1 MFMRKE
7 LALGQGYAL
16 VVDDHPLVAS
26 GIANFL
32 NTHCRFKHVHVA
44 TNEDHC
50 YRHILEHG
58 APGLIVI
65 DFWLSDGTALKLLK
79 EIKQLYPNVRLLVVS
94 GDENNEIWQ
103 KVRDA
108 GGHGFVLKNE
118 TPELFASAV
127 TALMN
132 NQPWFPLDNEN
143 TLTSTQNHLQKFNLT
158 PRQVDVLTMM
168 MRGFP
173 NKRIASE
180 LSISEPT
187 VKEHI
192 GNILKKI
199 GVSSRVEAITLLH
212 GRPGQ

>member
-1 MFMRKE
+1 MGKD
-7 LALGQGYAL
+7 YAL

-44 TNEDHC
+44 INEEHC
-50 YRHILEHG
+50 HRHILENC
-58 APGLIVI
+58 APRLMVI

-79 EIKQLYPNVRLLVVS
+79 EIKQIHPQVRFLVVS

-103 KVRDA
+103 KVRAA

-118 TPELFASAV
+118 PPELFAKAV
-127 TALMN
+127 QALME
-132 NQPWFPLDNEN
+132 NQQWFPLDTAIETVSDN
-143 TLTSTQNHLQKFNLT
+143 NHLQKFNLT
-158 PRQVDVLTMM
+158 PRQIDVLNMM
-168 MRGFP
+168 MRGLP
-173 NKRIASE
+173 NKRIAAQ

-192 GNILKKI
+192 GNILKKL
-199 GVSSRVEAITLLH
+199 GVNSRVEAITLLH
-212 GRPGQ
+212 GKRGPSQ

>member
-1 MFMRKE
+1 M
-7 LALGQGYAL
+7 GQEYAL

-32 NTHCRFKHVHVA
+32 NTHCRFKHAYVM
-44 TNEDHC
+44 TSEERC
-50 YRHILEHG
+50 YQHILENG
-58 APGLIVI
+58 APRLIVI

-79 EIKQLYPNVRLLVVS
+79 EIRQLYPQVRLLVVS
-94 GDENNEIWQ
+94 GDENNEIGQ

-118 TPELFASAV
+118 SPELFAKAVSALIENK
-127 TALMN
+127 T
-132 NQPWFPLDNEN
+132 WFPMDNP
-143 TLTSTQNHLQKFNLT
+143 TDTVSAKNHLQNLNLT
-158 PRQVDVLTMM
+158 PRQTDVLTMM

-173 NKRIASE
+173 NKRIASQ

-192 GNILKKI
+192 SNILKKI
-199 GVSSRVEAITLLH
+199 GVNSRVEAITLLH
-212 GRPGQ
+212 GRQGTSE